1 MQPDLKPCPKYT
13 QSDFTCTSGVLEKTH
28 GVAFIAA
35 LSWGV
40 VVQYAHCIWRVP
52 GVAATIL
59 VGRAFICAIGLRL
72 NIGVATK

>member
-1 MQPDLKPCPKYT
+1 MQPDSRPWPKHA
-13 QSDFTCTSGVLEKTH
+13 QSEFTSDVLGKTH
-28 GVAFIAA
+28 RAPFIGA

-40 VVQYAHCIWRVP
+40 VVQYAHYIWTVP

-59 VGRAFICAIGLRL
+59 VGSAFICAVGLRL